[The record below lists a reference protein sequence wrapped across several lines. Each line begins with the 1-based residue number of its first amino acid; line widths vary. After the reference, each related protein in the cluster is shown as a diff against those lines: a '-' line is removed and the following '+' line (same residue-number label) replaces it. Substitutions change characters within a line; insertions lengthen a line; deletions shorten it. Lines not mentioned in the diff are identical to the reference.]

1 MKTYRA
7 SAIYQAHDHP
17 DTVNSIDARGT
28 GGGNLVNILCVDQI
42 AGLTAGSDGA
52 VDDVREG
59 LIDLSG
65 FGKTSISRPA
75 VKGALGLRLCE

>member
-1 MKTYRA
+1 MTTLLGN
-7 SAIYQAHDHP
+7 HP
-17 DTVNSIDARGT
+17 DIVNSIDAKGT

-75 VKGALGLRLCE
+75 SSQGSSWPAPIC